1 MSKDISYLFTKKQ
14 NKNNGRSGYGA
25 AFRER
30 VKDIPPDKYGLFL
43 KSKGRNKYEKT
54 LWIRKFDF

>member
-30 VKDIPPDKYGLFL
+30 VKDIPPNKYGMFL
-43 KSKGRNKYEKT
+43 KNKGRK
-54 LWIRKFDF
+54 